1 MNKNLLNKPKVFLS
15 HSKKDAEF
23 IHRLCKDLRLC
34 QIEPWL
40 DSQEI
45 RHGQPWLDAIFE
57 SGIPTCDAILI
68 YLTENSIE
76 SPVVKKEIDASI
88 IKKLK
93 ESHVAF
99 LPYVSKEILR
109 DQLRLDIQALQTLEW
124 NKQNYAEM
132 LPRVVAE
139 IWHSYLDRVVLSV
152 AKDEKVRRLEAEL
165 ELEKLKRD
173 DIFDAQ
179 ENADFE
185 FIWGQFDY
193 NDIINVSCYT
203 RNKDGSKGEK
213 THYAFKVRL
222 QTIIPQLDKIDD
234 LDYSFNCLVRFLKEF
249 FKTVL
254 PAVEKEKYIELKW
267 TRLFDFMN
275 ELQMYGLIK
284 RSQKIETPF
293 GGSDSG
299 LQTTNCLVLADK
311 LYRFKYWLAHK
322 GILPNEIK
330 CEKID
335 VGMTLPEDI

>member
-1 MNKNLLNKPKVFLS
+1 MNKTLLNKPKVFLS

-88 IKKLK
+88 IKKLN

-165 ELEKLKRD
+165 ELERLRKTGMES
-173 DIFDAQ
+173 IFGAK
-179 ENADFE
+179 EIADFE
-185 FIWGQFDY
+185 FIWNQFNY
-193 NDIINVSCYT
+193 NEIIKLKHTKRDEN
-203 RNKDGSKGEK
+203 GIK
-213 THYAFKVRL
+213 TTIAYYAFCVQIL
-222 QTIIPQLDKIDD
+222 TIIPQLDKIIGGTLENTNYVFQDTFNE
-234 LDYSFNCLVRFLKEF
+234 LFKNCLPIAE
-249 FKTVL
+249 
-254 PAVEKEKYIELKW
+254 EKERIELEWKN
-267 TRLFDFMN
+267 LPDFMN
-275 ELQMYGLIK
+275 RLKMYGLINL
-284 RSQKIETPF
+284 SQRTQIIIGIENAYFILT
-293 GGSDSG
+293 
-299 LQTTNCLVLADK
+299 DK
-311 LYRFKYWLAHK
+311 LERFKYWLYYK
-322 GILPNEIK
+322 GILSKEIK
-330 CEKID
+330 WEKAKTSYDNI
-335 VGMTLPEDI
+335 